1 MVSCLVPHVSVMPS
15 SAPCQYPNALLAESA
30 NWSITR
36 AGAVPVGA
44 ATVELGPADTEVVV
58 TMYSLAVL
66 PQ

>member
-1 MVSCLVPHVSVMPS
+1 MPS